1 MAARQ
6 CVLTGMGA
14 TLLSKDGGFWI
25 SQVATNIY
33 YAASSPQS
41 NFHIL
46 WHQHH
51 FHHNTSSIKRSQSDS
66 DLRSLQNHCLC
77 GAIDPIDE
85 ARHECSTIL
94 EEAGLSM
101 GSDDEEDAEDE
112 DDYYYEADAQ
122 DGYPCEDW

>member
-1 MAARQ
+1 MQLHHHR
-6 CVLTGMGA
+6 A
-14 TLLSKDGGFWI
+14 TSTYYGI
-25 SQVATNIY
+25 NITFIIIQ
-33 YAASSPQS
+33 P
-41 NFHIL
+41 L
-46 WHQHH
+46 
-51 FHHNTSSIKRSQSDS
+51 KRSQSES
-66 DLRSLQNHCLC
+66 DLTTLQNHCLC

-85 ARHECSTIL
+85 ATQECREIL